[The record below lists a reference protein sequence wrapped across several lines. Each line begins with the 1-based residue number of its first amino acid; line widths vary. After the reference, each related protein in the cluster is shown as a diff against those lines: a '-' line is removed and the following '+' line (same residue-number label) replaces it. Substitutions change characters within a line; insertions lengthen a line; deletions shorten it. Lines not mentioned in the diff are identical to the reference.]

1 MRWPADPERRFADAS
16 EGLEA
21 LAAAGGSDGAA
32 AAEPSTTEPS
42 TTERDD
48 PSVPSAAGT
57 PPEPRSSAARR
68 GRGAA
73 AVRLH
78 RWLALAA
85 LAVTLTVSFLA
96 MIVGDPPVSRVLF
109 FEGADGDLVGETRYL
124 PRRAGRIDSLRL
136 LVDEVILGP
145 RAREHGSALPRST
158 EVRGLT
164 LGSDTLYLD
173 LSAAALLDE
182 SGAGLQGVDRLQALA
197 STLLFNMPWMNRV
210 WLFVDGQIPDYEA
223 ARDGWERAC
232 C

>member
-1 MRWPADPERRFADAS
+1 M
-16 EGLEA
+16 
-21 LAAAGGSDGAA
+21 AAAGGSDGAA
-32 AAEPSTTEPS
+32 AAEPSTTE
-42 TTERDD
+42 RDD
-48 PSVPSAAGT
+48 PSVPS
-57 PPEPRSSAARR
+57 
-68 GRGAA
+68 A

-109 FEGADGDLVGETRYL
+109 FGGADGDLVGETRYL

-197 STLLFNMPWMNRV
+197 STLLFNMPGMSRV